1 MKYYR
6 KRQIL
11 CLVW

>member
-6 KRQIL
+6 KK
-11 CLVW
+11 V

>member
-6 KRQIL
+6 K
-11 CLVW
+11 W